1 LPAYTDL
8 STIFLR
14 GTNMPAPKP
23 QPNYLPFFGP
33 FNREWN
39 AIDDQTQFLTWPLK
53 QKKSESLLRL
63 LQMGPMSPPSGT
75 SEGLSGDFVQ
85 TAAKNSRPLAPSK
98 DKRQE
103 PAPSGSKGFVKKAWE
118 VANTPIADL
127 AGGEGTTR
135 KFLVGDVDRMMAAAQ
150 RELDQRAAR
159 GEEITYWDA
168 LKSVGGLG
176 MGKDAADFV
185 ASFTSPVGLATSFL
199 GLLGKGAKAAKPALR
214 ATQQLLGTL
223 MGAPAAYGLATGQP
237 LETLKSTAKVL
248 TGGQSD
254 VSPDRARQDLANA
267 SGVAGAFGSG
277 LSRFDFARG
286 RLQNIPG
293 ELPAKQQRISYS
305 NHDNSLISMEEAV
318 RRSNSPEFRK
328 HAVEGGEKIARD
340 YQNEVHGR
348 RTSVSKYEG
357 KAESSVAT
365 DVSGKR
371 KSTDAAAAAIG
382 KEFDQK
388 SVLRFRKGFTGRQPE
403 YTLKG
408 VEDPVAALDVL
419 KKHGVEGARV
429 ENGNLVFVDLG
440 SDLGPKVRSA
450 ASELGA
456 TLSKT
461 RGRGKLI
468 EAKDYD
474 RILREYE
481 DQQNVINKGS
491 AVNPLYFSGIGTS
504 YAAQPKGNST
514 NSHRKRR

>member
-1 LPAYTDL
+1 
-8 STIFLR
+8 
-14 GTNMPAPKP
+14 MPAPKP

-75 SEGLSGDFVQ
+75 SKGLSGDFVQ

-103 PAPSGSKGFVKKAWE
+103 PAPPGSKGFVKKAWE

-199 GLLGKGAKAAKPALR
+199 GLLGKGAKAAKPALK
-214 ATQQLLGTL
+214 ATQQLVGTM
-223 MGAPAAYGLATGQP
+223 MGVPAAYGLATGHP
-237 LETLKSTAKVL
+237 LDTIKSTAKVL

-254 VSPDRARQDLANA
+254 VSPDQARQDLSNA

-277 LSRFDFARG
+277 LNRFDFARG

-293 ELPAKQQRISYS
+293 ELPTKQRISYS
-305 NHDNSLISMEEAV
+305 DHDNSLISMEEAT
-318 RRSNSPEFRK
+318 RRSNAPEFQNTVK
-328 HAVEGGEKIARD
+328 SGERIARD
-340 YQNEVHGR
+340 YRNRVDDSK
-348 RTSVSKYEG
+348 TSVSEYNRKPEP
-357 KAESSVAT
+357 SAT
-365 DVSGKR
+365 TDISGKR
-371 KSTDAAAAAIG
+371 QSGDAAAAAIG
-382 KEFDQK
+382 KKLNQE
-388 SVLRFRKGFTGRQPE
+388 SVLRFRPGVTGRQPE
-403 YTLKG
+403 YTLTGLK
-408 VEDPVAALDVL
+408 DPVAALEVL
-419 KKHGVEGARV
+419 KRHNVPGARI
-429 ENGNLVFVDLG
+429 EGGNLVFVDLERN
-440 SDLGPKVRSA
+440 LGAKVRSA

-456 TLSKT
+456 TLSKK
-461 RGRGKLI
+461 RGHAKLI
-468 EAKDYD
+468 EATQYDGILGDYQQ
-474 RILREYE
+474 
-481 DQQNVINKGS
+481 QQNLVNRPP
-491 AVNPLYFSGIGTS
+491 AVAPLFLAGGGTA
-504 YAAQPKGNST
+504 YAAQPRTDRRDFNNKNMRG
-514 NSHRKRR
+514 RKPIR